1 MILCHA
7 ILSEED
13 YEVSKPTFVYL
24 RLNSVGGYLDASE
37 EDGARDIFPLFLSF
51 PQLHLIS
58 GLSVSTQLPPPLPV
72 SATARGLSLEKGSRE
87 GGFRRRRR
95 RRFQLLRKDRSLSIH
110 PHCPRFG
117 SALLQRQHHRKGI
130 LAVLLFSSGP
140 DQVLQLRGSVK
151 PRGAW
156 LFLAAANSISSSP
169 EIHQP
174 QSLK

>member
-1 MILCHA
+1 M
-7 ILSEED
+7 
-13 YEVSKPTFVYL
+13 
-24 RLNSVGGYLDASE
+24 RLNSVGGYFDASE

-72 SATARGLSLEKGSRE
+72 SATARGLSLEKGGRE
-87 GGFRRRRR
+87 GGLRRRRR

-117 SALLQRQHHRKGI
+117 SALLKRQHHSKGI

-140 DQVLQLRGSVK
+140 HQVLQLRGSVK
-151 PRGAW
+151 PGGAW

>member
-1 MILCHA
+1 M
-7 ILSEED
+7 
-13 YEVSKPTFVYL
+13 
-24 RLNSVGGYLDASE
+24 DASE

-72 SATARGLSLEKGSRE
+72 SATARGLSLEKGGRE
-87 GGFRRRRR
+87 GGLRRRRR

-110 PHCPRFG
+110 PHRPRFG

>member
-1 MILCHA
+1 M
-7 ILSEED
+7 
-13 YEVSKPTFVYL
+13 
-24 RLNSVGGYLDASE
+24 DASE

-72 SATARGLSLEKGSRE
+72 SATARGLSLETGGRE
-87 GGFRRRRR
+87 GGLRRRRR
-95 RRFQLLRKDRSLSIH
+95 CRFQLLRKDRSLSIH

-140 DQVLQLRGSVK
+140 DQVLQLRGAVK